1 MSPNRLSGSDEAQL
15 LAGSNA
21 DAPSHAATQAPVV
34 SIPAMASAASLPLI
48 QLPETHSAGLSS
60 EAYQAVGQD
69 AEHES
74 NAAGLQSGSWTALSG
89 AEAAG
94 AGWLSAMVMPADSR
108 GRAAPEDVETG
119 GAGQSQIRHTAAW
132 GPPIG
137 ARQTQR
143 GERSSAYLTRA
154 IASTFVVT
162 VPSEYYCLLLIRIA
176 ALRSDSRQCLVRI
189 RRVTR
194 EGSAAGGRGAESCA
208 DDMHGQRT
216 SCRHAPHQPRGDHSR
231 SAHWRGRVWQGI
243 AISRSP
249 PILHYILQQPLR
261 LALMQPCLPAT

>member
-21 DAPSHAATQAPVV
+21 DAPSHAASQAPVV
-34 SIPAMASAASLPLI
+34 SIPATVSAASLPLM
-48 QLPETHSAGLSS
+48 QLPETHSAALSS
-60 EAYQAVGQD
+60 EAYQAVGANGAN

-119 GAGQSQIRHTAAW
+119 AAGQPQIRHTAAW

-137 ARQTQR
+137 AQQTQR
-143 GERSSAYLTRA
+143 GERSSSYLKRA
-154 IASTFVVT
+154 FVSTFVVT

-189 RRVTR
+189 R
-194 EGSAAGGRGAESCA
+194 
-208 DDMHGQRT
+208 
-216 SCRHAPHQPRGDHSR
+216 
-231 SAHWRGRVWQGI
+231 
-243 AISRSP
+243 
-249 PILHYILQQPLR
+249 
-261 LALMQPCLPAT
+261 